1 LQEGLSAARRAMAQS
16 PSHHRLCYS
25 LGMPTPK
32 KYQLEKDKTR
42 HMREVRKYRKTCKER
57 LGPVGVRLFREFLNL
72 HGRLPI
78 SSTACWAE
86 ALAQAFGKKRTALS
100 GKCRD
105 DVSREDLNESR
116 GQFGGWGSALL
127 RRRLEIPPANGLQ
140 FLVRVIEVFGDTPKP
155 WQAVLVALYER
166 QHGVVF
172 HDLRRVDI
180 KTPLKDDFIW
190 TLISQA
196 VRRLSTGRW
205 PYIKQADGNLPAVSV
220 VFPTRADGELVHPI
234 FKRATACQA
243 DHKVV
248 NWQMQAFRGLRH
260 SSLKARALHFQELD
274 RLLRDK
280 SRKVSTVLRTLRSD
294 KPAIDREKKAD
305 GRLVQRPAWLL
316 LYPDIYPSDF

>member
-1 LQEGLSAARRAMAQS
+1 MQEALPGARRAMAWS
-16 PSHHRLCYS
+16 PSHPRLCYP
-25 LGMPTPK
+25 LGMPAPK
-32 KYQLEKDKTR
+32 KSQLEKDKTR
-42 HMREVRKYRKTCKER
+42 HIREVRKYRKSCKER

-100 GKCRD
+100 GKRRD
-105 DVSREDLNESR
+105 NVSREDLNESR
-116 GQFGGWGSALL
+116 GQFGGWGSVLL
-127 RRRLEIPPANGLQ
+127 RRRLETPPANGLQ

-166 QHGVVF
+166 HHGVVF

-205 PYIKQADGNLPAVSV
+205 PYIKQADGNPPAVSV

-234 FKRATACQA
+234 FKRAIACQA
-243 DHKVV
+243 DHNVLNCQV
-248 NWQMQAFRGLRH
+248 QAFRGLRH
-260 SSLKARALHFQELD
+260 LSLKTRAVHFQELD

-280 SRKVSTVLRTLRSD
+280 SRKVSTVLRSLRSD
-294 KPAIDREKKAD
+294 KPGIDSEKKAD
-305 GRLVQRPAWLL
+305 GRPVQRPAWLL
-316 LYPDIYPSDF
+316 LHPDVYPSDF

>member
-1 LQEGLSAARRAMAQS
+1 MQEALPAPRPARAQS
-16 PSHHRLCYS
+16 PSHHRLCYP
-25 LGMPTPK
+25 LGMPAPK
-32 KYQLEKDKTR
+32 KSPLEKDQTR

-100 GKCRD
+100 GKRRD

-116 GQFGGWGSALL
+116 GQFGGWGLALL
-127 RRRLEIPPANGLQ
+127 RRRLEFQPANGLQ
-140 FLVRVIEVFGDTPKP
+140 FFVRVIEVLGDTPKP
-155 WQAVLVALYER
+155 WHALLVALYER

-180 KTPLKDDFIW
+180 KTPLKDEFIW

-205 PYIKQADGNLPAVSV
+205 PYITQTDSNQPAVTA
-220 VFPTRADGELVHPI
+220 VFPARADGKFVH
-234 FKRATACQA
+234 RAFTKAIACQA
-243 DHKVV
+243 DHDVLSCQV
-248 NWQMQAFRGLRH
+248 QLFRGLRH
-260 SSLKARALHFQELD
+260 APLKTRSLHFQELD
-274 RLLRDK
+274 RLLREK
-280 SRKVSTVLRTLRSD
+280 SRKVSTVLRSLKPD
-294 KPAIDREKKAD
+294 KPGTDSEKKAD
-305 GRLVQRPAWLL
+305 GRPAPRPAWLL
-316 LYPDIYPSDF
+316 LYPGVYPSDF